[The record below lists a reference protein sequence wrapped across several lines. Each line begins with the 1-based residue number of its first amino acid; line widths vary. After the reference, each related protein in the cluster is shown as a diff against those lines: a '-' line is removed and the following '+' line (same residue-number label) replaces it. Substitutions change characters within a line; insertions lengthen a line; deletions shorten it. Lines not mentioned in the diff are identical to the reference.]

1 MTPAVTSLR
10 SHHRHEHLRIKKEEC
25 ARVLGRVAMCWLP
38 VLVARG
44 LRRLQV
50 RAAEDKPEFSSWESL
65 PVNVSATSVARMP
78 TREQARVGNEG
89 SA

>member
-10 SHHRHEHLRIKKEEC
+10 SHHRHCEYPRIKN
-25 ARVLGRVAMCWLP
+25 ALGSLAGSPCVGCRCWLP
-38 VLVARG
+38 EVSDGCRS
-44 LRRLQV
+44 
-50 RAAEDKPEFSSWESL
+50 AAGEDKPEFSSWESL